1 MHKVVA
7 MQCESAVLL
16 VDKILLE
23 LDEQKTFEVRGVNL
37 LLPFDTSNDLKCLL
51 VPILLELKQF
61 LTSSA
66 HKPLEFEFLFTQKF
80 KA

>member
-1 MHKVVA
+1 

-16 VDKILLE
+16 LDKILLE
-23 LDEQKTFEVRGVNL
+23 LGNQESFEVRGVNL
-37 LLPFDTSNDLKCLL
+37 LLPFDASSDLKCIL
-51 VPILLELKQF
+51 VRIVQELKQF
-61 LTSSA
+61 LTSTS